1 MSNIILVVE
10 DNPDTRELLHLYF
23 KNAGFT
29 VVTASDGSEGLYM
42 AKAEKPDLILTDLAM
57 PKMDGM
63 EMIKKLREEAETA
76 PIPIVIFTAH
86 GSVTIEDATEA
97 GADKV
102 FYKPFDFDELV
113 KVVKL
118 MIQENIE

>member
-1 MSNIILVVE
+1 LVVE

-63 EMIKKLREEAETA
+63 EMIRKLREAAETA

-86 GSVTIEDATEA
+86 GSVSVNDAKEA
-97 GADKV
+97 GADQV
-102 FYKPFDFDELV
+102 FYKPFDFEELV
-113 KVVKL
+113 KVVRL
-118 MIQENIE
+118 MIQNNQY